1 MPRGTLLT
9 PRRGLQTG
17 WGLTTTAR
25 LFAPVVLLVL
35 AYERGGAG
43 LLAAT
48 SAALAVIGAVMSAI
62 VGHLGD
68 RGDLGRVIRWLVV
81 VSTLALALAALGS
94 VAQWSVLVVL
104 ALGVSSCGLLQ
115 AYRPL
120 QAAILPWLV
129 HTPRELAAAN
139 VASTAIESVASLVGP
154 ALAGT
159 ALLLLSSDKALLI
172 AAAIVGL
179 IQIGGSLPRIARVR
193 WRDMTNDRVPKA
205 CILVSFVFAFVAA
218 LAPEIEHDALWYH
231 LWLPQQ
237 WLGTGRPV
245 DIIHEYV
252 SLYPLSWE
260 LLYGA
265 AMTIGGPVAAR
276 LLHFACLPLL
286 AAALT

>member
-81 VSTLALALAALGS
+81 VSTLALALAGLGS

-154 ALAGT
+154 ALAGA

-172 AAAIVGL
+172 AAACLGL
-179 IQIGGSLPRIARVR
+179 ALVSVSPGGSATANSGSVPRSRISTDPGANSLVISSAAAERVSSSTIR
-193 WRDMTNDRVPKA
+193 
-205 CILVSFVFAFVAA
+205 VAA
-218 LAPEIEHDALWYH
+218 SIPGTIRSTTAP
-231 LWLPQQ
+231 
-237 WLGTGRPV
+237 
-245 DIIHEYV
+245 V
-252 SLYPLSWE
+252 SGSP
-260 LLYGA
+260 
-265 AMTIGGPVAAR
+265 
-276 LLHFACLPLL
+276 
-286 AAALT
+286 